1 MILATLIDATS
12 ALRWESLGLDPVA
25 VDLGFFKIR
34 WYSLAYITGIL
45 VGWWY
50 LGKMCERPGAPM
62 AKRHVDD
69 FVFYA
74 TLGIILGGRIGY
86 VLFYQPEML
95 SQPSSILKLWEG
107 GMSFH
112 GGVLGVIIGILWF
125 ARVHKLDW
133 LRIHDYIVV
142 VYPIGH
148 FLGRLANFVNGELW
162 GRETSVAWGMV
173 FPGGGDVVR
182 HPSQLYQAGLEGL
195 ALAILMSVLFWKTDA
210 RTEPGYLAGHFVLW
224 MGVFRFFNEYVRE
237 PDIGV
242 YGLFGTTMGQTLSA
256 PMILL
261 GLYLILSADGRRQ
274 RAQDLAGSDRTA

>member
-1 MILATLIDATS
+1 
-12 ALRWESLGLDPVA
+12 LRWESLGLDPVA

-195 ALAILMSVLFWKTDA
+195 ALAILMCCSGKPMPGPNPAILRDILFCGWASSGSSTNMSA
-210 RTEPGYLAGHFVLW
+210 NPISGSMVCSGQLW
-224 MGVFRFFNEYVRE
+224 AKPCRPR
-237 PDIGV
+237 
-242 YGLFGTTMGQTLSA
+242 
-256 PMILL
+256 
-261 GLYLILSADGRRQ
+261 
-274 RAQDLAGSDRTA
+274 